1 MSWPKRDRRPEVP
14 IWHTSCEL
22 IAIAEWYGSEMVR
35 TPRRKSADRAPLARW
50 WLALVAGAALSVGV
64 GAQPVS
70 ATPLWKIIFTGHG
83 SSKSDATED
92 LSSAAC
98 PGSSVHTTVE
108 STFIWIVTWKHVAL
122 SIPPVTGN
130 ITGTLYGTTHETD
143 TKKAPAGC
151 GGNSNCDKSFDFTAN
166 EGLDGSNPAALLVI
180 KSHNAGAGVNIIPDL
195 LTFSDQDAECESLDP
210 DDTGFL
216 VGDPTSFA
224 PKATDALAATAVV
237 PVSELKHFGK
247 IIVSVHKTA
256 FNYPTPADDD
266 CSDSSL
272 GLTSCSHS
280 QTWDGTIT
288 MTRSA

>member
-1 MSWPKRDRRPEVP
+1 VFAK
-14 IWHTSCEL
+14 
-22 IAIAEWYGSEMVR
+22 AQWYLSEMVL
-35 TPRRKSADRAPLARW
+35 TGRRSSRRGGAGRAPLARW
-50 WLALVAGAALSVGV
+50 WLALVASAALSVGV

-92 LSSAAC
+92 LSSGAC
-98 PGSSVHTTVE
+98 PDSTVKTTIE

-130 ITGTLYGTTHETD
+130 ISGTLYGTTHETN
-143 TKKAPAGC
+143 TKKAPSAC
-151 GGNSNCDKSFDFTAN
+151 GGNSNCDKSFDFSAD

-180 KSHNAGAGVNIIPDL
+180 KSHSVAAADNVIVDL

-224 PKATDALAATAVV
+224 PKATDALAATAIL
-237 PVSELKHFGK
+237 PVSELNHSGK
-247 IIVSVHKTA
+247 IIISVHKTA
-256 FNYPTPADDD
+256 FNYPTPGDDD

-288 MTRSA
+288 MTRTA